1 MAMPLTEDERLVLRY
16 LASGRSIEEIAAT
29 LNRPLQAMRWTCT
42 YPLIT
47 WVLDELDAST
57 TPADCPWTS
66 REVGQEPPGQRLEV
80 VLPKHRDEYRPER
93 GIPHMQ
99 LPAPPPRKRTG
110 MRDAALAA
118 MGYTIGLVS
127 DAIRFLVMV
136 VVGGAIML
144 GFAVALRFLWQ
155 GLTGG

>member
-1 MAMPLTEDERLVLRY
+1 
-16 LASGRSIEEIAAT
+16 
-29 LNRPLQAMRWTCT
+29 
-42 YPLIT
+42 
-47 WVLDELDAST
+47 
-57 TPADCPWTS
+57 
-66 REVGQEPPGQRLEV
+66 
-80 VLPKHRDEYRPER
+80 
-93 GIPHMQ
+93 
-99 LPAPPPRKRTG
+99 